1 MMARAPN
8 LVQLAGDDFGPLT
21 IILLRLRNQ
30 QSKLW
35 HRIEWQRS
43 ILICTHQSSTNNSQ
57 EREKIMA
64 KTKPASAAPKE
75 GGQSNKSKISELIDA
90 LNEDLSRE
98 YQAVIAYTVYSNVLT
113 GAQWMKIAA
122 ELKLHA
128 SEELA
133 HAMIIADQIDY
144 LGGKPT
150 ATPKPV
156 KLSDKAEEMIRFD
169 LDNETETI
177 KNYRQ
182 RIKQAEAIGHYAL
195 AEQLRKILAQEQD
208 HQHDLAT
215 ALGVDVPRVFE
226 DGA

>member
-1 MMARAPN
+1 
-8 LVQLAGDDFGPLT
+8 
-21 IILLRLRNQ
+21 
-30 QSKLW
+30 
-35 HRIEWQRS
+35 
-43 ILICTHQSSTNNSQ
+43 
-57 EREKIMA
+57 MA
-64 KTKPASAAPKE
+64 KTKKPGATSSARGK
-75 GGQSNKSKISELIDA
+75 SNKSKIDELVDA
-90 LNEDLSRE
+90 LNEDLARE

-122 ELKLHA
+122 ELQLHA
-128 SEELA
+128 KEELE

-150 ATPKPV
+150 ATPKAV
-156 KLSDKAEEMIRFD
+156 KLSDKAEDMIRFD
-169 LDNETETI
+169 LENETETI

-182 RIKQAEAIGHYAL
+182 RIKQAEGIGHYAL
-195 AEQLRKILAQEQD
+195 AEQLRKIVAQEQD